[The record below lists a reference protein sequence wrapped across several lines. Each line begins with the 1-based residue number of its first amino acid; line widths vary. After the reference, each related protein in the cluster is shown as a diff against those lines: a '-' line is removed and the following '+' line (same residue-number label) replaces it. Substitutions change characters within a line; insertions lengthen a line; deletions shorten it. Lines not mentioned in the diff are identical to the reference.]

1 MLRNRQL
8 TILSSVLVYGVNQGS
23 INLNTPIL
31 LVDYKDNILFVET
44 NTNAYTFRLNDQNLV
59 PVLVPVFP
67 PYRYKSMESFTIILL
82 QNKLVQTDTNLCK
95 PVETFI

>member
-44 NTNAYTFRLNDQNLV
+44 NTNAYTFRLNDLV

-67 PYRYKSMESFTIILL
+67 PYRYKS
-82 QNKLVQTDTNLCK
+82 V
-95 PVETFI
+95 